1 MEQRNALH
9 HQNDSNNNNNN
20 HPNHERDLEKHHN
33 RIESKSNPSIDLE
46 SQQHL
51 TQQPFITNDD
61 EQSNLDFYES
71 SFSIFTPLKE
81 EEAPNSHSNIHSS
94 TNTYSSK
101 RTIQSFISSLFSHS
115 ITWLIIVSI
124 LTVLLWQLPSDVGN
138 YIIYPF
144 TIFGTFWHE
153 LGHATTALLCGNTLE
168 FIKIESNGSGL
179 TVYQDVTQNTFCN
192 ALISV
197 NGPLG
202 PTFFGCLI
210 ICLSV
215 AFVKHELFS
224 RVLLSTIATIVL
236 IVTALFIRKSIFGM
250 VFLPIVSLV
259 LYGIAL
265 KAPKV
270 LVTFSL
276 QFIGVQMAI
285 SMYEN
290 FMYLF
295 SKMNGKSD
303 TGSVEVL
310 FRGVIPY
317 WLVAILIIVIN
328 VTCMTLSLWFVIRHS
343 LRVRQSS
350 SSDEATVVVNQ
361 QR

>member
-1 MEQRNALH
+1 MENMNH
-9 HQNDSNNNNNN
+9 H
-20 HPNHERDLEKHHN
+20 HDLENNMMEKEIDD
-33 RIESKSNPSIDLE
+33 RDQADLE
-46 SQQHL
+46 NQQL
-51 TQQPFITNDD
+51 NSLASMDE
-61 EQSNLDFYES
+61 EQSNLEFYES
-71 SFSIFTPLKE
+71 SFSIFTPLKGDE
-81 EEAPNSHSNIHSS
+81 PNSNHRNTSSSSFTQSS
-94 TNTYSSK
+94 T

-115 ITWLIIVSI
+115 ITWLIMVSI
-124 LTVLLWQLPSDVGN
+124 LTILLWQLPSDVGN

-153 LGHATTALLCGNTLE
+153 LGHATTALVCGNTIE

-179 TVYQDVTQNTFCN
+179 TVYQDMSQSMFCN

-224 RVLLSTIATIVL
+224 RVLISTIATIVL
-236 IVTALFIRKSIFGM
+236 LVTILFIRKSIFGM
-250 VFLPIVSLV
+250 IFLPIVSLV
-259 LYGIAL
+259 LYGIAI
-265 KAPKV
+265 KAPKPF
-270 LVTFSL
+270 VTFSL

-290 FMYLF
+290 LMYLF

-317 WLVAILIIVIN
+317 WLVAIFIIVIN
-328 VTCMTLSLWFVIRHS
+328 IACISLSLWFVIRHS
-343 LRVRQSS
+343 LSNAVAKKP
-350 SSDEATVVVNQ
+350 EANERSGTIQ
-361 QR
+361 Q